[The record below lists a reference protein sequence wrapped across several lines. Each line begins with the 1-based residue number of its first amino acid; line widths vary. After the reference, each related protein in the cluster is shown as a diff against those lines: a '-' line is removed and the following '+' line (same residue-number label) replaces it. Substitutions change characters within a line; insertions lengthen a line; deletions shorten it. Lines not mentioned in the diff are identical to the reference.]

1 MSPSTLHGVTVK
13 SSDDI
18 HVSVRLRFKKSLR
31 EGTLGFKIP
40 VFHIYGMDRSLTRFF
55 AGIRTETTREIYD
68 RYLRYFLNFVKIKEA
83 NGLLQLKDSYL
94 QTMVEDYIIHLKG
107 RGLRKSSIDGQI
119 SALELFFA
127 MNDKVLNFKK
137 IRKMSPIQLKIQGNG
152 SYTTD
157 DIKRMLE
164 STTSLRNKAI
174 IHCLASLGCRPNAF
188 CDPSL
193 RLRHLREVRDGY
205 YSVLMYEGSIEEYT
219 GYLTKEASNA
229 VKMYLEERQKEGE
242 VITPDSP
249 LFRNLYRVVLSK
261 AKPMTIKGIKSMMSE
276 ILKKM
281 RGKGKKRGER
291 YAVAMIGGFRHRYI
305 EICAKNKLDVR
316 LAERLVSHTPKSAP
330 MDKHYVNINN
340 IQDELFGEFLK
351 IEKDLTISSQERERV
366 RREQAEQKV
375 KTLEDEKDKRI
386 KQLEEQQ
393 KETAEMVK
401 GLWELLG
408 KKN

>member
-1 MSPSTLHGVTVK
+1 
-13 SSDDI
+13 
-18 HVSVRLRFKKSLR
+18 
-31 EGTLGFKIP
+31 
-40 VFHIYGMDRSLTRFF
+40 MDRSLTRFF

-127 MNDKVLNFKK
+127 MNDKILNFKK

-152 SYTTD
+152 SYTIE

-164 STTSLRNKAI
+164 ATTSLRNKAI

-188 CDPSL
+188 CDPPL
-193 RLRHLREVRDGY
+193 RLRHLREVKNGY

-219 GYLTKEASNA
+219 GYLTKEASNS
-229 VKMYLEERQKEGE
+229 VKMYLEERQRQGE
-242 VITPDSP
+242 VITPESP

-261 AKPMTIKGIKSMMSE
+261 AKPMTIKGIKSMILE

-291 YAVAMIGGFRHRYI
+291 YDTAMIGGFRHRYI
-305 EICAKNKLDVR
+305 EICAKNRLDVR

-340 IQDELFGEFLK
+340 IQDELFSEFLK
-351 IEKDLTISSQERERV
+351 IERDLTISDQERERL
-366 RREQAEQKV
+366 RAERAEKKV
-375 KTLEDEKDKRI
+375 VELEDEKDRKI
-386 KQLEEQQ
+386 KQLEEKLNGVADIVNQMF
-393 KETAEMVK
+393 KTK
-401 GLWELLG
+401 SF
-408 KKN
+408 